1 MSEEFLMEYRA
12 LGSTNLQ
19 IAPLVLGGNVFGW
32 TADEKTSHRV
42 LDAFVDR
49 GFNAIDTADAYSAW
63 VDGHSGGESEAVIGR
78 WLAERGGDLRERVV
92 LITKVGWN
100 EGLSRDHIIRAVED
114 SLRRLQTDHIDVYF
128 SHKPDPDTPIEET
141 LEAHRKLIEQG
152 KVRVAGA
159 SNYDADQLAEA
170 LEAGRDAARARYD
183 VLQPEYNLYDRSE
196 YEAGVEPIALA
207 ENLGVITY
215 YGLASGFLTGKYRTE
230 ADSGKSARGEGVVDR
245 YLDERGR
252 RILGALDDVAARHD
266 ATPAQVALAWVM
278 ARPSVTAPIASA
290 TSVEQLEE
298 LTGAARLAID
308 ESALER
314 LSEASELESVAAG
327 V

>member
-1 MSEEFLMEYRA
+1 MEYRT
-12 LGSTNLQ
+12 LGSTDLE

-78 WLAERGGDLRERVV
+78 WLADRGSDLRDRIV

-114 SLRRLQTDHIDVYF
+114 SLRRLQADRIDVYF
-128 SHKPDPDTPIEET
+128 SHRPDSDTPVEET
-141 LEAHRKLIEQG
+141 LEAHQRLIEQG

-170 LEAGRDAARARYD
+170 LEAGRDPSRARYE
-183 VLQPEYNLYDRSE
+183 VLQPEYNLYNRSD
-196 YEAGVEPIALA
+196 YEDGVEPIALA

-230 ADSGKSARGEGVVDR
+230 ADAEKSPRGKGVVDKF
-245 YLDERGR
+245 LDERGR
-252 RILGALDDVAARHD
+252 RILGALDDMAAEHG

-290 TSVEQLEE
+290 TSVEQLDE
-298 LTGAARLAID
+298 LMGAARLELD
-308 ESALER
+308 EAALDR
-314 LSEASELESVAAG
+314 LSAASVLEGASVGA
-327 V
+327 

>member
-1 MSEEFLMEYRA
+1 MEYRT
-12 LGSTNLQ
+12 LGSTDLE

-78 WLAERGGDLRERVV
+78 WLADRGSDLRDRIV

-114 SLRRLQTDHIDVYF
+114 SLRRLQADRIDVYF
-128 SHKPDPDTPIEET
+128 SHRPDSDTPVEET
-141 LEAHRKLIEQG
+141 LEAHQRLIEQG

-170 LEAGRDAARARYD
+170 LEAGRDPSRARYD
-183 VLQPEYNLYDRSE
+183 VLQPEYNLYKRSD
-196 YEAGVEPIALA
+196 YEDGVEPIALA

-230 ADSGKSARGEGVVDR
+230 ADAEKSPRGKGVVDKF
-245 YLDERGR
+245 LDERGR
-252 RILGALDDVAARHD
+252 RILGALDDMAAEHG

-290 TSVEQLEE
+290 TSVEQLDE
-298 LTGAARLAID
+298 LMGAARLELD
-308 ESALER
+308 EAALDR
-314 LSEASELESVAAG
+314 LSAASVLEGASVGA
-327 V
+327 

>member
-1 MSEEFLMEYRA
+1 MEYRK
-12 LGSTNLQ
+12 LGSTDLE

-32 TADEKTSHRV
+32 TADERTSFRL

-63 VDGHSGGESEAVIGR
+63 VDGHSGGESETVIGR
-78 WLAERGGDLRERVV
+78 WLADRGSDLRDRIV
-92 LITKVGWN
+92 LITKVGWD
-100 EGLSRDHIIRAVED
+100 EGLSREHIMRAVED

-128 SHKPDPDTPIEET
+128 SHRPDSDTPIEET
-141 LEAHRKLIEQG
+141 LGAHERLIEQG

-170 LEAGRDAARARYD
+170 LEAGRDATRARYE
-183 VLQPEYNLYDRSE
+183 VLQPEYNLYNRSD
-196 YEAGVEPIALA
+196 YEDGAETIALS
-207 ENLGVITY
+207 EDLGVITY

-230 ADSGKSARGEGVVDR
+230 ADAGKSQRGEGVVDK

-252 RILGALDDVAARHD
+252 RILDALDDVAAEHD

-298 LTGAARLAID
+298 LTAAARIELDDA
-308 ESALER
+308 ALDR
-314 LSEASELESVAAG
+314 LSEASVLESAAVG
-327 V
+327 A

>member
-1 MSEEFLMEYRA
+1 MEYRA
-12 LGSTNLQ
+12 LGSTDLQ

-32 TADEKTSHRV
+32 TADEKTSFRV

-49 GFNAIDTADAYSAW
+49 GFNAIDTADAYSSW
-63 VDGHSGGESEAVIGR
+63 VDGHSGGESETVIGR
-78 WLAERGGDLRERVV
+78 WLADRGGDLRDRIV

-100 EGLSRDHIIRAVED
+100 EGLSHDHIIRAVED
-114 SLRRLQTDHIDVYF
+114 SLRRLQTDRIDVYF
-128 SHKPDPDTPIEET
+128 SHKPDPDTPVEET
-141 LEAHRKLIEQG
+141 LAAHQTLIEQG

-159 SNYDADQLAEA
+159 SNYDADQLSAA
-170 LEAGRDAARARYD
+170 LEAGSDSARARYE
-183 VLQPEYNLYDRSE
+183 VLQPEYNLYNRSDYEDR
-196 YEAGVEPIALA
+196 VEPIALG

-230 ADSGKSARGEGVVDR
+230 ADAEKSQRGKSVVDK

-252 RILGALDDVAARHD
+252 RILGALDDVAARLD

-298 LTGAARLAID
+298 LTGAARLELD
-308 ESALER
+308 EAALDR
-314 LSEASELESVAAG
+314 LSEASVLAGAAVG
-327 V
+327 A